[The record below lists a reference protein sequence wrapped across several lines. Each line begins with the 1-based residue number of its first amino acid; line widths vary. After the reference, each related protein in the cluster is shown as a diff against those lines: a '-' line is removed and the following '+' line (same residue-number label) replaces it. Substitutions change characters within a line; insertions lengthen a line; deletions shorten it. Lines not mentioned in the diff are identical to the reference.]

1 MRTAPFPLLIAGFL
15 IVGFG
20 SQAFAQSE
28 LQIASALEVKVATI
42 SATTPVDPTQER
54 RLYARSSWGAP
65 PMIAPR
71 LIDRTAQPVSGASE
85 PAKSHAGAYDPERP
99 RHAGGI
105 PVAASSA
112 AEPASFA
119 MMRD

>member
-65 PMIAPR
+65 PIAPK
-71 LIDRTAQPVSGASE
+71 LIDRTALPVSGASE
-85 PAKSHAGAYDPERP
+85 SVKSHASAYEPERP
-99 RHAGGI
+99 RHAGGM

-119 MMRD
+119 MMGD